1 MIYGW
6 RGAKI
11 GSYDIKNTTC
21 QYCKNVEPQRV
32 TEFGKYVHVLW
43 IPLFPIGKT
52 KVAECTHCLRTIE
65 EKDFPNNLRTNIA
78 SQANSVKRPIW
89 HYLGLLIIGGLIGM
103 SIILGGLA
111 AAFGDNTPDPRQEQL
126 KSYVDQMTRTPL
138 SSDSTSITLKA
149 FFSDFISEDL
159 DISKNEYF
167 TKVDGNKLMVLTR
180 FPKLKKVEK
189 SERTEVIKYIELV
202 LDLDENLKGKDRY
215 IGIYGKYNLMVS
227 KTPSGI
233 KNSRLALETHLLEYF
248 GTKLLPQK
256 EIEKLD

>member
-21 QYCKNVEPQRV
+21 QYCKNVETQRV
-32 TEFGKYVHVLW
+32 TEFGKYVHILW

-65 EKDFPNNLRTNIA
+65 EKDFPNNLRSTIA
-78 SQANSVKRPIW
+78 NTVNPLKRPIW
-89 HYLGLLIIGGLIGM
+89 HYLGLLIIGGFIAM
-103 SIILGGLA
+103 SILFGGIA
-111 AAFGDNTPDPRQEQL
+111 AAFGDNTPDPREDQL
-126 KSYVDQMTRTPL
+126 KSYVEQMTITPQ
-138 SSDSTSITLKA
+138 SSDSTSTTIKA
-149 FFSDFISEDL
+149 FFSDFVNEDL

-167 TKVDGNKLMVLTR
+167 TTVHGNKLMVLVR
-180 FPKLKKVEK
+180 FPKLKKIKK
-189 SERTEVIKYIELV
+189 SERTELIKYIEMI
-202 LDLDENLKGKDRY
+202 LDLEENLKGIDRY

-248 GTKLLPQK
+248 GPKPLPQNV
-256 EIEKLD
+256 E